1 VKAKPESKVNNNLLT
16 LSNEILKL
24 RLKGRKK
31 VKAKPESRMVR
42 DNILIL
48 SGPKGTNL
56 IMVLNDGETYMPLT
70 GSRVVAVPSHFS
82 ADDIDI
88 ALKEDKL
95 ETIMK
100 FTEA

>member
-1 VKAKPESKVNNNLLT
+1 MKAKPESK
-16 LSNEILKL
+16 
-24 RLKGRKK
+24 K
-31 VKAKPESRMVR
+31 VVR
-42 DNILIL
+42 ENILTL
-48 SGPKGTNL
+48 SGPKGTSL

-95 ETIMK
+95 DIIMSL
-100 FTEA
+100 TEA

>member
-1 VKAKPESKVNNNLLT
+1 MKAKPESK
-16 LSNEILKL
+16 
-24 RLKGRKK
+24 K
-31 VKAKPESRMVR
+31 VVR
-42 DNILIL
+42 ENILTL
-48 SGPKGTNL
+48 SGPKGTSL
-56 IMVLNDGETYMPLT
+56 IMVLNDGETYLPLT

-100 FTEA
+100 FEEA